1 MVQVCEVFFK
11 TALAQSSV
19 LTWSQMSSMVVVFPV
34 SPFIFCRRSL
44 MTLPWT
50 LPSFS
55 TAHVMDLRTQFRS
68 LELIPT
74 QTTLDS
80 PLLQCLAFPKTES
93 LTR

>member
-1 MVQVCEVFFK
+1 MVQVCDVFFK

-19 LTWSQMSSMVVVFPV
+19 LTWSQMSSMVVVV
-34 SPFIFCRRSL
+34 IPFIFCRSL